1 MSRVVAQFLARGR
14 RLLVSHRKALDW
26 WAAQGTCAEVKV
38 SLAPIDSIEVL
49 LAVMSSHLR
58 SLELWRPLV
67 YLEFS
72 MVWEMPKGL
81 GASSDEESREAC
93 LFHSLQVAAAQMV
106 FRWVLEP
113 WKSHE
118 VHNPPSHPTAKALAY
133 SLGTTSPKKIQVW
146 AVSIHLEVEVAS
158 SVVSRKSQAVV
169 TTHHRAMMSRHAP
182 FAPRRVVA
190 TSSSACLVGH
200 SIPTG
205 SHLSSVVLSAIA
217 VPVQDQFVMLH
228 QSFEEAGPPT

>member
-1 MSRVVAQFLARGR
+1 
-14 RLLVSHRKALDW
+14 LLVSHRKALDW

-106 FRWVLEP
+106 FRRVQGP
-113 WKSHE
+113 WRSHG
-118 VHNPPSHPTAKALAY
+118 VHHNPSFVATAKALAY
-133 SLGTTSPKKIQVW
+133 FLGPTSPKKIQVW
-146 AVSIHLEVEVAS
+146 VVSIHLEVEVAS

-217 VPVQDQFVMLH
+217 VPVQDQFVVLH